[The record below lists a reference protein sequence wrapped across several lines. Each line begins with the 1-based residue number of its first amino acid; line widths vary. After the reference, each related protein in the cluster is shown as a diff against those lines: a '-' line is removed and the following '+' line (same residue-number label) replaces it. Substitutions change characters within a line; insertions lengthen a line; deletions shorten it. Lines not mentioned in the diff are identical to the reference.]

1 MSEFSGF
8 YALWQ
13 RELKIYLRERS
24 RIVSSAINPLLWL
37 FVFGAGLG
45 SSVSIGEGNY
55 QTFIYPGIIVM
66 TVIFSSIFYGAYV
79 VWDKKLDF
87 LKEVLVSPIRRSTV
101 FLGKVMGGATD
112 GVIQATIMLILAPL
126 FGVKAG
132 LAFALVYLFLFILV
146 VSLVSIGLI
155 IGSLMESPEGFGLL
169 SSFVTFPIFFLSG
182 ALFPVDEKLPVW
194 LQSLV
199 KLNPLTYSVD
209 GVRGA
214 LISVHIFPFYIDLAV
229 ITIFAVV
236 MFGLGSVL
244 FSRMK

>member
-45 SSVSIGEGNY
+45 SSVSVGEGSY
-55 QTFIYPGIIVM
+55 QIFIYPGIIVM

-112 GVIQATIMLILAPL
+112 GIIQATIMLILAPF

-132 LAFALVYLFLFILV
+132 LAFALVYLLLFILV
-146 VSLVSIGLI
+146 VSLVSIGLV
-155 IGSLMESPEGFGLL
+155 IGSMMESPEGFGLL
-169 SSFVTFPIFFLSG
+169 SSFVTFPLFFLSG
-182 ALFPVDEKLPVW
+182 ALFPVTNLPTW
-194 LQSLV
+194 LSAFTL
-199 KLNPLTYSVD
+199 LNPVTYGVD
-209 GVRGA
+209 AIRGLMLGTYA
-214 LISVHIFPFYIDLAV
+214 
-229 ITIFAVV
+229 
-236 MFGLGSVL
+236 FGLLTDSAVL
-244 FSRMK
+244 VGFALVMIALGTLAFRRMKL

>member
-45 SSVSIGEGNY
+45 SSVSVGEANY

-79 VWDKKLDF
+79 VWDKRLDF

-101 FLGKVMGGATD
+101 FLGKVMGGTTD
-112 GVIQATIMLILAPL
+112 GIIQATIMLILAPI
-126 FGVKAG
+126 FGIKAG

-146 VSLVSIGLI
+146 VGLVSVGLV

-169 SSFVTFPIFFLSG
+169 SSFVTFPLFFLSG
-182 ALFPVDEKLPVW
+182 ALFPLTNLPAW
-194 LQSLV
+194 LSAFTV
-199 KLNPLTYSVD
+199 LNPVTYGVDAIRGLMLGTYAFGLLTD
-209 GVRGA
+209 
-214 LISVHIFPFYIDLAV
+214 
-229 ITIFAVV
+229 FAVLVGFAMV
-236 MFGLGSVL
+236 MIALGTL
-244 FSRMK
+244 TFRRMKL

>member
-45 SSVSIGEGNY
+45 SSVSVGEANY

-79 VWDKKLDF
+79 VWDKRLDF

-101 FLGKVMGGATD
+101 FLGKVMGGTTD
-112 GVIQATIMLILAPL
+112 GIIQATIMLILAPI
-126 FGVKAG
+126 FGIKAG

-146 VSLVSIGLI
+146 VGLVSVGLV

-169 SSFVTFPIFFLSG
+169 SSFVTFPLFFLSG
-182 ALFPVDEKLPVW
+182 ALFPLTNLPAW
-194 LQSLV
+194 LSAFTV
-199 KLNPLTYSVD
+199 LNPVTYGVDAIRGLMLGTYAFGLLTD
-209 GVRGA
+209 
-214 LISVHIFPFYIDLAV
+214 
-229 ITIFAVV
+229 FAVLV
-236 MFGLGSVL
+236 GFAMAMIALGTL
-244 FSRMK
+244 TFRRMKL

>member
-1 MSEFSGF
+1 MSELSGF

-24 RIVSSAINPLLWL
+24 RIISSAINPLLWL

-45 SSVSIGEGNY
+45 SSVSVGEGDY

-87 LKEVLVSPIRRSTV
+87 LKEVLVSPIGRSTV

-112 GVIQATIMLILAPL
+112 GVIQATIMLILAPF

-132 LAFALVYLFLFILV
+132 LAFALVYLILFILV
-146 VSLVSIGLI
+146 VGLVSIGLV
-155 IGSLMESPEGFGLL
+155 IGSMMESPEGFGLL
-169 SSFVTFPIFFLSG
+169 SSFVTFPLFFLSG
-182 ALFPVDEKLPVW
+182 ALFPITNLPAW
-194 LQSLV
+194 LSV
-199 KLNPLTYSVD
+199 FTALNPVTYGVDAIRGLMLGTYAFGLLTDFAVLV
-209 GVRGA
+209 GFA
-214 LISVHIFPFYIDLAV
+214 LIMI
-229 ITIFAVV
+229 
-236 MFGLGSVL
+236 GLGTL
-244 FSRMK
+244 AFRRMKL

>member
-1 MSEFSGF
+1 MSELSGF

-45 SSVSIGEGNY
+45 SSVSVGEGDY

-87 LKEVLVSPIRRSTV
+87 LKEVLVSPIARSTV

-132 LAFALVYLFLFILV
+132 LAFGLVYLILFILV
-146 VSLVSIGLI
+146 VGLVSIGLV
-155 IGSLMESPEGFGLL
+155 IGSMMESPEGFGLL
-169 SSFVTFPIFFLSG
+169 SSFVTFPLFFLSG
-182 ALFPVDEKLPVW
+182 ALFPITNLPAW
-194 LQSLV
+194 LSV
-199 KLNPLTYSVD
+199 FTALNPVTYGVDAIRGLMLGTYAFGLLTD
-209 GVRGA
+209 
-214 LISVHIFPFYIDLAV
+214 
-229 ITIFAVV
+229 FAVLVGFALV
-236 MFGLGSVL
+236 MIGLGTL
-244 FSRMK
+244 AFRRMKL